1 MISVNSWPETRPGT
15 ASRAARVVR
24 TGGVLLY
31 PTATVYGL
39 GCDPRDADA
48 VRRIRALKG
57 RDERSPLLI
66 LTDEWERVASWIV
79 VGSDAQRRLMERV
92 PPLAVTVLFELRNE
106 AFAAVRGTSSLVG
119 IRATGHPFC
128 RELIE
133 RVGIPVVSTSANPTG
148 APSPRR
154 FDEIDDDLLRAVD
167 GAVES
172 DEPLDGAA
180 STVVRFDDG
189 RLEILR
195 EGAVPPEE
203 LERIVG

>member
-1 MISVNSWPETRPGT
+1 MSSWPETDPGT
-15 ASRAARVVR
+15 IARAARVIR
-24 TGGVLLY
+24 TGGVLIH

-48 VRRIRALKG
+48 VRRVRALKG

-66 LTDEWERVASWIV
+66 LTDEWERVAPWIV
-79 VGSDAQRRLMERV
+79 VDSAAQRRLMERI
-92 PPLAVTVLFELRNE
+92 PPLAVTVLFEVENE
-106 AFAAVRGTSSLVG
+106 AFAAVRGTSPLVG

-128 RELIE
+128 RELID

-148 APSPRR
+148 APSPHR
-154 FDEIDDDLLRAVD
+154 FDEIDEDLLRAVG

-172 DEPLDGAA
+172 TESLDGAA

-189 RLEILR
+189 ALEILR
-195 EGAVPPEE
+195 EGAVSPEE